1 MKKVYRF
8 GNVMLACATILCA
21 GCNSQNDRQ
30 EEPKINCIEKNGNS
44 KSQDGLTVFYITEVE
59 QINYVVSITY
69 TVSFT
74 KETNDFSI
82 KADRHDKNVD
92 DALFVTFKEG
102 ELLSSKFVFSVT
114 EYEVLHA
121 GFSMLLSV
129 GSYRYESLTVGNVE
143 KYSDFNSEPH
153 MSNNVL
159 LSEYRLTSIELV
171 NKVLQFALSFETKNN
186 SVGLFFK
193 AQ

>member
-1 MKKVYRF
+1 MHWKERKF
-8 GNVMLACATILCA
+8 
-21 GCNSQNDRQ
+21 
-30 EEPKINCIEKNGNS
+30 KISRWFNR
-44 KSQDGLTVFYITEVE
+44 FYITEVE

-143 KYSDFNSEPH
+143 KYSDFNSDPH